1 MMIMLLEW
9 KKLVNSQPQHMDKES
24 LIHKLTLLDTQSYR
38 CIRICNNRLMG
49 ESISVKEPPQ
59 FRHKLYN
66 IYKELT
72 VEQLNS
78 LYHIRKNLER

>member
-1 MMIMLLEW
+1 MLLAW
-9 KKLVNSQPQHMDKES
+9 KKLVNSLPQHMDKES

-38 CIRICNNRLMG
+38 CIKIVDNKLLDDKVD
-49 ESISVKEPPQ
+49 IKEPSQ

-66 IYKELT
+66 VYKELT
-72 VEQLNS
+72 VEQLNA

>member
-1 MMIMLLEW
+1 
-9 KKLVNSQPQHMDKES
+9 MDKES

-38 CIRICNNRLMG
+38 GIRICHNRLMG
-49 ESISVKEPPQ
+49 ESIDFNEPPQ

-66 IYKELT
+66 VYKELT
-72 VEQLNS
+72 VEQLNA

>member
-1 MMIMLLEW
+1 
-9 KKLVNSQPQHMDKES
+9 MDKES

-38 CIRICNNRLMG
+38 CIRICHNRLMG

-72 VEQLNS
+72 VEQLNA
-78 LYHIRKNLER
+78 LYHVKKNLEC

>member
-1 MMIMLLEW
+1 MLLLAW

-38 CIRICNNRLMG
+38 CIKTVDNITMG
-49 ESISVKEPPQ
+49 VMEGLIKEPPQ

-72 VEQLNS
+72 VEQLNA

>member
-1 MMIMLLEW
+1 
-9 KKLVNSQPQHMDKES
+9 MDKES

-38 CIRICNNRLMG
+38 CIKMVKKENLG
-49 ESISVKEPPQ
+49 DISVDIKEPSQ

-66 IYKELT
+66 VYKELT
-72 VEQLNS
+72 VEQLNA